1 LETLTA
7 ATEING
13 GSIEDRAP
21 ALEGMVSTVLKYSKV
36 SDVAEYVSS
45 SKKMK
50 EATLMEIKKEAQEY
64 EKSNGNFIRSLSL
77 LYAGG
82 VIGKVKY
89 MQGRSALV
97 MRHTGKSTKTGT
109 PSKQRITFGFGIP
122 IPRPLSYKDLMQ
134 NISQIDIGELISVRD
149 TLCATLPQEQRV
161 AGVYRDLE
169 TMLLTLSKFYLEY
182 SFNYQL

>member
-1 LETLTA
+1 MHSS
-7 ATEING
+7 G
-13 GSIEDRAP
+13 G
-21 ALEGMVSTVLKYSKV
+21 L
-36 SDVAEYVSS
+36 
-45 SKKMK
+45 
-50 EATLMEIKKEAQEY
+50 
-64 EKSNGNFIRSLSL
+64 L

-149 TLCATLPQEQRV
+149 TLLSYWCVQRSRNN
-161 AGVYRDLE
+161 APHSKQI
-169 TMLLTLSKFYLEY
+169 LS
-182 SFNYQL
+182 

>member
-1 LETLTA
+1 MKILSGHYHCSMLE
-7 ATEING
+7 
-13 GSIEDRAP
+13 
-21 ALEGMVSTVLKYSKV
+21 
-36 SDVAEYVSS
+36 
-45 SKKMK
+45 
-50 EATLMEIKKEAQEY
+50 
-64 EKSNGNFIRSLSL
+64 
-77 LYAGG
+77 G

-149 TLCATLPQEQRV
+149 TLCATLPQEQRSRNN
-161 AGVYRDLE
+161 APHSKQI
-169 TMLLTLSKFYLEY
+169 LS
-182 SFNYQL
+182 